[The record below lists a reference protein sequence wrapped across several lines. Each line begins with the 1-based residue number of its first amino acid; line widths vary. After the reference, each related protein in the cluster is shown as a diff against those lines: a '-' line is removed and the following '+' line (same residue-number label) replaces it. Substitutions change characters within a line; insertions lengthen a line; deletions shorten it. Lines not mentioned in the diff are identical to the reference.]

1 MKKLFLV
8 KAETTDWDEYEGLVI
23 LADNIQEAR
32 EIISKGRY
40 GDNYFND
47 DQGEITY
54 TEISLNEAAS
64 GVVLESYIVG

>member
-8 KAETTDWDEYEGLVI
+8 KAETTDYDEYEGLVI

-32 EIISKGRY
+32 EIVSKGYY
-40 GDNYFND
+40 GNNYFND

-54 TEISLNEAAS
+54 TEINLNEAVS
-64 GVVLESYIVG
+64 GVVLENFIAG

>member
-32 EIISKGRY
+32 EIVSKGHY
-40 GDNYFND
+40 GDNYFLD
-47 DQGEITY
+47 DQGEITF
-54 TEISLNEAAS
+54 TEINLNEAAS
-64 GVVLESYIVG
+64 GVVLESFING

>member
-8 KAETTDWDEYEGLVI
+8 KAETTDYDEYEGLVV

-32 EIISKGRY
+32 EIVSKGSY

-47 DQGEITY
+47 DQGEITF
-54 TEISLNEAAS
+54 TEINLNEAAS
-64 GVVLESYIVG
+64 GVVLESFING

>member
-8 KAETTDWDEYEGLVI
+8 KAETTDYDEYEGLVI

-32 EIISKGRY
+32 EIVSKGYY

-54 TEISLNEAAS
+54 TEINLNEAAS
-64 GVVLESYIVG
+64 GVVLESFIQG